1 MQRRR
6 KALGRERGEALE
18 QRQGETSGLASAG
31 LRGPEQIASRK
42 DDRDGLRLNGGGFC
56 IALLRDGAQQL
67 GQQPEAFEVRA
78 YVYLLMDR
86 PAKDIAFDT
95 GSGRRNV
102 DCGDSK
108 RNCRE

>member
-1 MQRRR
+1 
-6 KALGRERGEALE
+6 L
-18 QRQGETSGLASAG
+18 
-31 LRGPEQIASRK
+31 
-42 DDRDGLRLNGGGFC
+42 DGGGFC
-56 IALLRDGAQQL
+56 IALLRDSAQQL
-67 GQQPEAFEVRA
+67 GQQPEAFEVSA

-102 DCGDSK
+102 DCGNSK